1 MSNFCHCEIYT
12 HWILKMI
19 FYWWVFYW
27 ILFHTFNMNRLL
39 LKTIHHWDFPGGSV
53 VKTPW
58 FQCRRHRFN
67 FWLGNWDPTCCA
79 AKTKQ
84 NKSIHHSAWILSGG
98 NMQFPLCQHLGDS
111 YFLLYSLL
119 ESYIICSFVFAFP
132 NSFILPVV
140 SFPLIS
146 HFPSTRRISTVTP
159 NCTFAAYIGL
169 FSHVN
174 ATFKSKLYFVLFIQ
188 PYY

>member
-1 MSNFCHCEIYT
+1 MNNFCHCEIYT

-27 ILFHTFNMNRLL
+27 IFHTFHMNRFL

-53 VKTPW
+53 VKTTW

-67 FWLGNWDPTCCA
+67 FWLGNWDPTCCV

-111 YFLLYSLL
+111 YFLLYWRATSSFHLFLLFPIHSSSLW
-119 ESYIICSFVFAFP
+119 FP
-132 NSFILPVV
+132 FLLY
-140 SFPLIS
+140 LIF
-146 HFPSTRRISTVTP
+146 HPP
-159 NCTFAAYIGL
+159 EGL
-169 FSHVN
+169 
-174 ATFKSKLYFVLFIQ
+174 AL
-188 PYY
+188 

>member
-1 MSNFCHCEIYT
+1 
-12 HWILKMI
+12 MI

-27 ILFHTFNMNRLL
+27 ILFHVLFTWIGSYSKQSITGTFLAVQWL
-39 LKTIHHWDFPGGSV
+39 GSMLCQWGH
-53 VKTPW
+53 K
-58 FQCRRHRFN
+58 FN
-67 FWLGNWDPTCCA
+67 LWLGNWVPTCCHG
-79 AKTKQ
+79 KKQ
-84 NKSIHHSAWILSGG
+84 NKTKTIHCSAWILSGG

-119 ESYIICSFVFAFP
+119 ESYIIFSFAFAFP

-159 NCTFAAYIGL
+159 NCTFCSIYYL

-174 ATFKSKLYFVLFIQ
+174 ATFKSKLCFVLFIQ
-188 PYY
+188 QYY